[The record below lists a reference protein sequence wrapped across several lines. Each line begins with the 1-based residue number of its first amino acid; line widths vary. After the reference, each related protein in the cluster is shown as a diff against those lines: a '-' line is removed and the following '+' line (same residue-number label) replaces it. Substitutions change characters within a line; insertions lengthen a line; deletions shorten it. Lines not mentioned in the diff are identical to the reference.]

1 LGGKFS
7 GDMPKLFTQAEADFF
22 LCGGVLVL
30 HMMKEMSG
38 REKGVLMVGIILG
51 FGNGK

>member
-1 LGGKFS
+1 
-7 GDMPKLFTQAEADFF
+7 
-22 LCGGVLVL
+22 
-30 HMMKEMSG
+30 MMKEMNG